1 MNNTKKFNL
10 NKKIVA
16 ILLIL
21 FTLLSNVSPIFAAS
35 GTGSWVAGQFASFI
49 HTTDN
54 PNTKY
59 GVLLRRLVNANTNES
74 RTVFCSQHG
83 VDIDTGV
90 INKGRYYT
98 PTNATVKKCCK
109 IAYFGWYDI
118 YGDYVVNGG
127 TSDDTKLRYVLTQQY
142 IWETLG
148 QSNATF
154 VNSSHQSAY
163 VAFKNEINNKISNME
178 KTPSFDSTTI
188 ELDAGDT
195 YTATDSNHV
204 LSDYKSID
212 KTVSGIRFQHTQG
225 ENTLK
230 ITVSQDC
237 NIESLKVTDATTL
250 AWGLIKDG
258 TEDHDTTVYF
268 EFEDDAQEQLYA
280 LHYNDPVTMAFSLK
294 INLFGKLELTKLN
307 TNKDLVDGAVF
318 TVNGPGYNGDV
329 TVKNGKILLEQIKK
343 GTYTIKEKSVGTGY
357 LLNTESYKAEVKS
370 NQTTTQAIVNNEPTG
385 EISLVKTDKDT
396 GNSNRIDGT
405 SHHGDVNLKGT
416 EYTFYAKEDIYN
428 VARTVKY
435 FSKNEEIAKFT
446 FDEYGKATVIVTN
459 KTTSAK
465 LSVDGD
471 TIKGLPMGT
480 YYAKETHVVEGY
492 MQDTQEHTYTLSYKD
507 MNTPVI
513 KTSDT
518 LKNTVQ
524 KAKFEVIK
532 ISSNTNTTAPVI
544 ANAEFTAILTK
555 YVDYY
560 GSFDEALKH
569 LDKYAEDE
577 YSIFKTGADGHGV
590 SGLLAYGEYTVE
602 ETYTPND
609 EIETV
614 EPFYIKI
621 DRNSNGVIKEY
632 VENDAP
638 FESYLKMIKIDKNT
652 GKKVTFSNATFKL
665 YRLNENN
672 EWEKVKCK
680 TGLFSTDKWKTDK
693 TGLAVTEDKLKAGTY
708 KIDEIELPTG
718 FLQLEKELTFKINKS
733 NKTLEFDE
741 DYDAYIT
748 ITVGN
753 EQPTGTL
760 QLDKS
765 VAIRQDVDTS
775 LVDISNLSKIKFK
788 LTAKEKII
796 DYADGSTIYEK
807 GQEVGQY
814 NLTKEGKLEVK
825 KLPMGKY
832 ELEEIETLKGL
843 VLDTTK
849 YEIVFKQ
856 KDTTTKVYTHEE
868 KLINDTTA
876 VEFSKTDITGE
887 SELEG
892 AKLTIFD
899 KDNNIID
906 SWTSSTNTHKIEGLT
921 AGESYILREEIAPDG
936 FVRATDIEFKV
947 ENTKEIQKVTM
958 IDKIV
963 EMTKK
968 DVAGDE
974 LEGAKIKVF
983 DKDGKVVD
991 EWTSTKESHKI
1002 NNLVENETYTLHEEI
1017 TPNGYVKATDIE
1029 FTVSAD
1035 KETQH
1040 IEMIDKIV
1048 EMSKKNIGGEE
1059 IEGAEIKVF
1068 DKEGNIVDEWTS
1080 TKEPHIINNLVEN
1093 ETYTLHEEIAPN
1105 GYVKATDIEFT
1116 VSTDKETQHIE
1127 MIDKIVEMSKKNI
1140 GGEEIEGA
1148 EIKVFDKE
1156 GNIVDEW
1163 TSTKEPHII
1172 NNLVENETY
1181 TLHEEVAPNGYVK
1194 ATDIE
1199 FTVSTDKETQHIE
1212 MIDKVVDV
1220 TKTDLVDG
1228 KEVEGAELVITDKDG
1243 NVIDEWTSTKEP
1255 HHITGLEEG
1264 KTYTLTEKTAPYGY
1278 EITES
1283 IEFTVSTDKETQHI
1297 EMKDMPIL
1305 RSVQVEK
1312 LDKATREHIKSN
1324 KFEFGI
1330 YEDAKCTKL
1339 IKKAGANEYEGT
1351 ALFDG
1356 LRFGTYYIKEI
1367 KAPLGYKLSDQ
1378 IVKVEIN
1385 DKGVFADG
1393 VSLEEKDSVYSFVY
1407 YNSLLPAIQT
1417 GNETNYILLASLAA
1431 ISLIGIVTGI
1441 VVLKKK
1447 RNN

>member
-35 GTGSWVAGQFASFI
+35 GTGSWVAGQFASYI
-49 HTTDN
+49 RTTDN
-54 PNTKY
+54 ANSQY
-59 GVLLRRLVNANTNES
+59 GVLLRRLVNANTGES

-90 INKGRYYT
+90 INKGKYYT

-109 IAYFGWYDI
+109 IAYFGWYDL
-118 YGDYVVNGG
+118 YGDYVINGG
-127 TSDDTKLRYVLTQQY
+127 TSDERKLRYVLTQQY

-154 VNSSHQSAY
+154 VNSSHQSDY
-163 VAFKNEINNKISNME
+163 VAFKQEINNKISNME
-178 KTPSFDSTTI
+178 KTPSFDGTTI
-188 ELDAGDT
+188 ELDVGDT
-195 YTATDSNHV
+195 YTATDSNKV

-230 ITVSQDC
+230 ITVGSDC
-237 NIESLKVTDATTL
+237 EVESLKVTDAMTL

-280 LHYNDPVTMAFSLK
+280 LNYNDPVTMAFSLK
-294 INLFGKLELTKLN
+294 INLLGNLELSKLN
-307 TNKDLVDGAVF
+307 TNKDLVDGSVF

-329 TVKNGKILLEQIKK
+329 TVQNGKIVIEKIKK
-343 GTYTIKEKSVGTGY
+343 GIYTIKEKSVGIGY
-357 LLNTESYKAEVKS
+357 LLNTESYKAEVKP
-370 NQTTTQAIVNNEPTG
+370 NQTTTQAIINNEPTG
-385 EISLVKTDKDT
+385 EISLIKTDKDT
-396 GNSNRIDGT
+396 GNSNRVDGT

-416 EYTFYAKEDIYN
+416 EYTLYAKEDIYN
-428 VARTVKY
+428 VARTIKY

-446 FDEYGKATVIVTN
+446 FDEYGVATVIVTN
-459 KTTSAK
+459 RNTPAV
-465 LSVDGD
+465 LSVDGN
-471 TIKGLPMGT
+471 TIKGLPMGS

-492 MQDTQEHTYTLSYKD
+492 MQDNTEHTYTLSYKD

-513 KTSDT
+513 KISDT
-518 LKNTVQ
+518 LKNTVE

-532 ISSNTNTTAPVI
+532 ISSNTNSTANII

-560 GSFDEALKH
+560 GSFDEAKKH
-569 LDKYAEDE
+569 LDQYAEDE

-590 SGLLAYGEYTVE
+590 SGLLAYGEYTVC
-602 ETYTPND
+602 ETYTPSD

-632 VENDAP
+632 IENDLP
-638 FESYLKMIKIDKNT
+638 FESYLKMVKIDKNT

-680 TGLFSTDKWKTDK
+680 TGLFYTDKWKTNK
-693 TGLAVTEDKLKAGTY
+693 TGLAVTEDKLPAGTY
-708 KIDEIELPTG
+708 KIEEIELPTG
-718 FLQLEKELTFKINKS
+718 FLQLDNELTFKINRS

-748 ITVGN
+748 VTVAN

-760 QLDKS
+760 KLDKS
-765 VAIRQDVDTS
+765 VAIRQNVDTS
-775 LVDISNLSKIKFK
+775 LVDISDLSKIKFK

-796 DYADGSTIYEK
+796 DYADGSTIYET

-814 NLTKEGKLEVK
+814 NLTKEGKLELK
-825 KLPMGKY
+825 ELPMGKY

-849 YEIVFKQ
+849 HEIVFKQ
-856 KDTTTKVYTHEE
+856 ENTTTKVYTHEE
-868 KLINDTTA
+868 KLVNDTTL
-876 VEFSKTDITGE
+876 VEFSKTDITGD

-892 AKLTIFD
+892 AKLTILD
-899 KDNNIID
+899 KDGKVVD
-906 SWTSSTNTHKIEGLT
+906 SWTSTKDSHKIEGLIV
-921 AGESYILREEIAPDG
+921 GESYILREEIAPDG

-947 ENTKEIQKVTM
+947 ENNKEIQKVTM
-958 IDKIV
+958 VDKIV
-963 EMTKK
+963 K
-968 DVAGDE
+968 
-974 LEGAKIKVF
+974 
-983 DKDGKVVD
+983 
-991 EWTSTKESHKI
+991 
-1002 NNLVENETYTLHEEI
+1002 
-1017 TPNGYVKATDIE
+1017 
-1029 FTVSAD
+1029 
-1035 KETQH
+1035 
-1040 IEMIDKIV
+1040 
-1048 EMSKKNIGGEE
+1048 MSKKNIGGEE
-1059 IEGAEIKVF
+1059 IEGAEMKVF

-1116 VSTDKETQHIE
+1116 VSTEKETQHIE
-1127 MIDKIVEMSKKNI
+1127 I
-1140 GGEEIEGA
+1140 
-1148 EIKVFDKE
+1148 
-1156 GNIVDEW
+1156 
-1163 TSTKEPHII
+1163 
-1172 NNLVENETY
+1172 
-1181 TLHEEVAPNGYVK
+1181 
-1194 ATDIE
+1194 
-1199 FTVSTDKETQHIE
+1199 
-1212 MIDKVVDV
+1212 IDKVVDV

-1228 KEVEGAELVITDKDG
+1228 SEVEGAELVITDKDG
-1243 NVIDEWTSTKEP
+1243 NVIDEWISTKEP

-1278 EITES
+1278 EIAES
-1283 IEFTVSTDKETQHI
+1283 IEFTVSTDKDTQLI

-1305 RSVQVEK
+1305 RSIQVEK
-1312 LDKATREHIKSN
+1312 VDKATGEHIKSN

-1330 YEDAKCTKL
+1330 YEDAECTKL

-1441 VVLKKK
+1441 IVLKKK